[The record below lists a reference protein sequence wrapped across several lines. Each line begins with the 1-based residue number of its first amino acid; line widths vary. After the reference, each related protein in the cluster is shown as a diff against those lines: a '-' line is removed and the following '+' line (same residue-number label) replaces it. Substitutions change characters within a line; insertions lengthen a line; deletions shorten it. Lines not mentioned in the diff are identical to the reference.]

1 MPATTVKL
9 ESDRVGKASEL
20 KAPEQS
26 ISAYVR
32 GLIEKEYRDRKLR
45 EGAQAYEQFLQQ
57 HPAEREA
64 MEVWESAPLTDDG
77 IEPKR
82 P

>member
-9 ESDRVGKASEL
+9 EAELAGKVTSL
-20 KAPEQS
+20 KAHEQS

-45 EGAQAYEQFLQQ
+45 EATETYEQFL
-57 HPAEREA
+57 HKNPAEREA
-64 MEVWESAPLTDDG
+64 MEVWESAPLSDT
-77 IEPKR
+77 IEPKQ

>member
-1 MPATTVKL
+1 MPATTIKL
-9 ESDRVGKASEL
+9 DSDLVEKVVEL
-20 KAPEQS
+20 KPEGQS
-26 ISAYVR
+26 ISAFVR
-32 GLIEKEYRDRKLR
+32 SLIEKEHRDRQLR
-45 EGAQAYEQFLQQ
+45 ESAQIYEQFLRD

-64 MEVWESAPLTDDG
+64 MEVWESAPLSET

>member
-9 ESDRVGKASEL
+9 EPDLVEKAAAL
-20 KAPEQS
+20 KQPEQS
-26 ISAYVR
+26 ISSYVR
-32 GLIEKEYRDRKLR
+32 SLIEKEHREKTLR
-45 EGAQAYEQFLQQ
+45 AAAQSYEQFLLE

-64 MEVWESAPLTDDG
+64 MEVWESAPLSDA
-77 IEPKR
+77 IEPKK

>member
-9 ESDRVGKASEL
+9 EPDLVEKVAAL
-20 KAPEQS
+20 KRPEQS
-26 ISAYVR
+26 ISSFVR
-32 GLIEKEYRDRKLR
+32 SLIEKEHR
-45 EGAQAYEQFLQQ
+45 EKTHRAAAQAYKQFLQE

-64 MEVWESAPLTDDG
+64 MEVWESAPLTDV
-77 IEPKR
+77 IEPKK

>member
-9 ESDRVGKASEL
+9 EAEL
-20 KAPEQS
+20 VSKVTSLKPNKQS

-32 GLIEKEYRDRKLR
+32 GLIEKEHRERQLR
-45 EGAQAYEQFLQQ
+45 EAAQSYEKFLQQ
-57 HPAEREA
+57 NPAEREA
-64 MEVWESAPLTDDG
+64 MEVWESAPLSDT
-77 IEPKR
+77 IEPKQ